1 MKELFRKINEL
12 LQQNKL
18 YYLFILLFFC
28 IGIVLGV
35 YTVKYM
41 NISDKS
47 DLSNYFTSYINSL
60 TKSSTNYGSILL
72 SVLKKN
78 ITIIIPIFLMSFLF
92 FGGPIILILDLVK
105 GFSIGYTFAFL
116 LTTYNNKGFGIAF
129 SSIIPQNLIYIP
141 CIILLSIISLNLS
154 VEKFKKKFNKGVWGG
169 GFKSLS
175 NMLVPLGLVVLFFSL
190 GIIIETYLSPN
201 LIKFIVIKFYQW

>member
-12 LQQNKL
+12 LKQNKL

-28 IGIVLGV
+28 IGIVLGI

-41 NISDKS
+41 NTNDKS

-60 TKSSTNYGSILL
+60 TQNSINYGGLL
-72 SVLKKN
+72 FSVLKKN
-78 ITIIIPIFLMSFLF
+78 ITIIMSIFLMSFLF

-116 LTTYNNKGFGIAF
+116 LTTYNNSGFGIAF

-141 CIILLSIISLNLS
+141 CIILLSVISLNLS
-154 VEKFKKKFNKGVWGG
+154 VEKFKKKFNKGVWGS
-169 GFKSLS
+169 GFKSL
-175 NMLVPLGLVVLFFSL
+175 NNVLVPLGLIVIFFSL
-190 GIIIETYLSPN
+190 GVIIETYLSPN
-201 LIKFIVIKFYQW
+201 LIKFIVTKFYQ